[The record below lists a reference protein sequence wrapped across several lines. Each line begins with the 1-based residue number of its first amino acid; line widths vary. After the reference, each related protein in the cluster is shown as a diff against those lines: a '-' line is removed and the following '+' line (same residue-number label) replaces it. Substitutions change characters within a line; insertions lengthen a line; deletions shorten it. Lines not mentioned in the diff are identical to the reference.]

1 MWKVSGFFKAN
12 IPSLKLK
19 FSLKMDGWNTRCT
32 SILLGWPIFRSYV
45 SFRESIYIYIYL
57 QCCEVQARLAE
68 LCGMAGTFASLV
80 MVLWAA
86 CMSNVGSTSDGN
98 CTEENMLLQMEE
110 RHHVS
115 HMKAEKFCDEIPEL
129 CEPYMTAWSKGKRR
143 TLPK

>member
-1 MWKVSGFFKAN
+1 MEGIGFFKAN

-19 FSLKMDGWNTRCT
+19 FSLKMDGWNTRST

-45 SFRESIYIYIYL
+45 SFRESIHIYIYL
-57 QCCEVQARLAE
+57 QCGEVQARLAE
-68 LCGMAGTFASLV
+68 LCGMASTFASLV

-86 CMSNVGSTSDGN
+86 CMPNVGSTSDGN

-115 HMKAEKFCDEIPEL
+115 HMRQRSSVMKSPSSVN
-129 CEPYMTAWSKGKRR
+129 PT
-143 TLPK
+143 